1 VPVIL
6 LNSGGVNFGLLRGQD
21 EVIIFVDVS
30 VAFNIDVVSKGIL
43 DDELQLTNNTNIIDI
58 IIKSDFR
65 ILPLCAQR
73 LVAQA
78 LGRLR
83 ITWTILTGN

>member
-1 VPVIL
+1 L
-6 LNSGGVNFGLLRGQD
+6 LKSGGVNFVLSRGHD

-30 VAFNIDVVSKGIL
+30 VAFNIDVVAKGML
-43 DDELQLTNNTNIIDI
+43 DDELQLANNTNIIDN

-78 LGRLR
+78 LGCLSQF
-83 ITWTILTGN
+83 N